1 MTAGAG
7 SGAAG
12 LLAAAVG
19 EVYPAAVLC
28 HGRGAVEQLVA
39 VGAARAETW
48 FDIASLTKALC
59 TSVLA
64 LRLWQDGRLDLDEEV
79 LPGCR
84 LWHLLG
90 HVSGLPACLPPLYAE
105 QTGWL
110 LNPSAETR
118 REVVRTARGAPRGPA
133 AARAVYSDLGLIVA
147 GDLIERRTDTRLDDL
162 FAQLVAPLGLE
173 IGFRPLDRSAAVP
186 RERLA
191 PTRRETA
198 RREPLCGIVHDDTAR
213 AMLGVAGHAGLFA
226 TATGVFGLAQALLDG
241 YHDLDTPAQRALR
254 LTGASLRRFFAVCRA
269 PGLVTTWGLGWD
281 HPDPLPPDGSPSR
294 SSAGSLWPRSGVGH
308 LGWTG
313 CSLWLDLERRGAAV
327 LLSNRVCVGTP
338 AEAEATKEAMR
349 ALRPRIHDAI
359 QRAWRAEAP

>member
-1 MTAGAG
+1 M
-7 SGAAG
+7 SEAAE
-12 LLAAAVG
+12 LLAAAAG

-28 HGRGAVEQLVA
+28 YGRGAVEELA
-39 VGAARAETW
+39 AAGEARAETW
-48 FDIASLTKALC
+48 FDIASLTKALS

-79 LPGCR
+79 LQGCR
-84 LWHLLG
+84 LWQLLG
-90 HVSGLPACLPPLYAE
+90 HISGLPACLPPLYAE
-105 QTGWL
+105 LQGWL
-110 LNPSAETR
+110 AHPSDETR
-118 REVVRTARGAPRGPA
+118 REVVRTAQGVPRGPA
-133 AARAVYSDLGLIVA
+133 AERAVYSDLGMILV
-147 GDLIERRTDTRLDDL
+147 GDLIERRTDTRLDEL
-162 FAQLVAPLGLE
+162 FARLVAPLGAE
-173 IGFRPLDRSAAVP
+173 IGFLPLDRLAAVP
-186 RERLA
+186 KERCA

-198 RREPLCGIVHDDTAR
+198 RRELLLGVVHDDTAR

-226 TATGVFGLAQALLDG
+226 TATGVFRLAQALLDG
-241 YHDLDTPAQRALR
+241 YHDLDTPEQRALG

-281 HPDPLPPDGSPSR
+281 HPDPLSKEGSPSR

-338 AEAEATKEAMR
+338 AEAEVTKEAIR

-359 QRAWRAEAP
+359 QRTWQTDGR